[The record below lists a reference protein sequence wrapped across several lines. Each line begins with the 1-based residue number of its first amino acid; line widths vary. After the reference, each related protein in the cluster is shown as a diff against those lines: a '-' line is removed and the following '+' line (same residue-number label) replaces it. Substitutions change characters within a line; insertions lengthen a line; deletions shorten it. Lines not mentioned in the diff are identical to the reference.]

1 MTKPVHAIT
10 IPDLIDPPQ
19 VQIPDKH
26 HTDACCQECYNRT
39 KRPLQVAYP
48 SPTEKRMRLE
58 DDTIRQDF
66 DFDSPFDGVPISPI
80 TPKSPYLYPNPLERP
95 IIPLKRKTVEAPR
108 LPVQVLPIIISDN
121 GKREWELIKL
131 LGKGGCGEVFLGR
144 ELHTLTS
151 EVVAI
156 KIIKD
161 RKQFQSEL
169 NTMKM
174 LNAHS
179 LGRGSLLLI
188 VGYTPKLILACRK
201 RKTLIMEYLSDT
213 LASRFEQCGFRFS
226 LKTICM
232 IAINLVI
239 VDLSQMTLV
248 RDFNQKTNQAHV
260 DIKPSNICTSANGK
274 DLYLIDFGYSTSP
287 MVKLPGQTGTP
298 LFMACE
304 LQTIGATCNLLL
316 TIDPSIQDDYESIGY
331 VLMYLIVGGKKG
343 LPWGGLRTHKDI
355 ALAKNDNMINHFC
368 ASLIGTEYEPLIQP
382 LASYLFV
389 TRDRARPFTVIEFDA
404 LYQQFYDTLHFS
416 GYTYDKLFDWCD
428 AESSTR
434 GTSSSVTFV
443 GEQFYMKG

>member
-19 VQIPDKH
+19 IQIPVKH
-26 HTDACCQECYNRT
+26 HTDSCCQDCYNRT

-66 DFDSPFDGVPISPI
+66 DYESPFDVRPISPI
-80 TPKSPYLYPNPLERP
+80 TPKSPYFYQSPLDRP
-95 IIPLKRKTVEAPR
+95 IIPLKRNKNELPR
-108 LPVQVLPIIISDN
+108 PPVQILPRIISDN

-144 ELHTLTS
+144 ELHTPQAEL
-151 EVVAI
+151 VAV
-156 KIIKD
+156 KVIKD
-161 RKQFQSEL
+161 RKQFLSEL
-169 NTMKM
+169 NTMKV
-174 LNAHS
+174 LNTHS
-179 LGRGSLLLI
+179 LGR
-188 VGYTPKLILACRK
+188 GYTPKLILACRK

-232 IAINLVI
+232 IALNLM
-239 VDLSQMTLV
+239 SLV

-304 LQTIGATCNLLL
+304 LQTVGATY
-316 TIDPSIQDDYESIGY
+316 PSIQDDYESIGY

-389 TRDRARPFTVIEFDA
+389 TRDRARPFTVIEYDA
-404 LYQQFYDTLHFS
+404 LYQQFLDILHFS
-416 GYTYDKLFDWCD
+416 GHTFDKVYDWCD
-428 AESSTR
+428 VESSTR
-434 GTSSSVTFV
+434 VASSSVTFV
-443 GEQFYMKG
+443 GDQFFMKG